1 MVPGMN
7 LSHKLSKTGSVMLTQ
22 YQAGRRHCVLD
33 RCCSCSRP
41 GDSSGPCGQPLTQQ
55 G

>member
-33 RCCSCSRP
+33 RSCSRP